1 MQEQLNST
9 FDASKY
15 YIRRSLIRL
24 STVCKVSRK
33 RFDVMKLA
41 TYESKSMLDRV
52 GSSRVSSVI
61 KVFRFADLSVEAA
74 ASERSIEAVR
84 VQEVPLFLEI
94 TFQEGGSDE
103 AKVRFEI

>member
-1 MQEQLNST
+1 M
-9 FDASKY
+9 
-15 YIRRSLIRL
+15 
-24 STVCKVSRK
+24 
-33 RFDVMKLA
+33 
-41 TYESKSMLDRV
+41 
-52 GSSRVSSVI
+52 SSVI